1 MRKVLLL
8 LAGWLVFSG
17 PALATSQE
25 VLEIDISGMTCAFC
39 VYGVEKNLGKLPGV
53 DGVEVSLESDKA
65 RVIMEPGET
74 ANEDGI
80 REAILDAGFT
90 PGEARRYTQDT

>member
-1 MRKVLLL
+1 MRKALLL
-8 LAGWLVFSG
+8 LAGWLVFGG
-17 PALATSQE
+17 PALAASQE

-53 DGVEVSLESDKA
+53 DTAEVSLEANKA
-65 RVIMEPGET
+65 RVIMEPGES
-74 ANEDGI
+74 ADEDSV